1 VKAPPPPAPAKAEAP
16 KPAAT
21 PAAPP
26 KAEAKPAAPPAP
38 EKKPAAPEKKAEA
51 PAPAK
56 AEPPKLPPA
65 PAPEKKPEAPAKTT
79 SALDRGLRTWTDNTG
94 RHRLVGRLVSV
105 LEGDVVRLQRDDGTC
120 VRVAIERLSVG
131 DRQYVNAVRGAL
143 AAR

>member
-1 VKAPPPPAPAKAEAP
+1 VKAPPPPAPAAP
-16 KPAAT
+16 P
-21 PAAPP
+21 APP

-65 PAPEKKPEAPAKTT
+65 PAPEKKPEAPAKKT
-79 SALDRGLRTWTDNTG
+79 SSLDRGLRTWTDRTG
-94 RHRLVGRLVSV
+94 QHRLVAQFVSV
-105 LEGDVVRLQRDDGTC
+105 LEGDVVRLQRDDGTY

-131 DRQYVNAVRGAL
+131 DRQYVNTVRGAL